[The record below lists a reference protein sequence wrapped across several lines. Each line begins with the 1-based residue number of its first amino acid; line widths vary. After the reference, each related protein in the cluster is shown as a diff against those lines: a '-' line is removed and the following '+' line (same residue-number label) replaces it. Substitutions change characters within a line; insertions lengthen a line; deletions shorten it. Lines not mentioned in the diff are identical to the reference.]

1 MTGLFLMEIKR
12 VLSHPLTRIIFLL
25 TVLSP
30 LAGIFLYRPVYGDTM
45 LSMYLANPAISGGA
59 AGGILFGLL
68 TIYHRDRAKRTGIN
82 ILTDSIVSPKTT
94 AAFQTIAITS
104 ACLMALGLTMLL
116 WLPISKWL
124 IGTVFDMGDYVI
136 SYVIFMG
143 FALVIAVVAASA
155 FYQFTD
161 RADMS
166 VALFAAFCGLS
177 LTVWADNWQ
186 LCWLNPCV
194 WALSDDFS
202 NSRIY
207 CSVAYMRFNWL
218 LAVFGIWMVSYL
230 CVRRYGKS
238 ILGSL
243 RFSLRS
249 AFPPV
254 MAVILGVSS
263 VVVYAKQPMV
273 DDSNPDQSVM
283 TFFEIPFAE
292 GVTYIRRSVYVVPDT
307 VSGAINGTVVFD
319 LENVS
324 GKAQKLAFGINP
336 GYDIYSVKANGE
348 DISFSVSDYQ
358 EYNEAL
364 LEVEIPD
371 AEETELIIE
380 YGGFPQEDR
389 NMSSMQGS
397 REISGEYI
405 CLENSALCPRLMNV
419 IPGDEGYPAEVEITL
434 PDGMTAVPFGTGE
447 AEIIS
452 ENPEGTNVWRYED
465 NGTVGIL
472 YAGDYICEEIE
483 TDGMVIEFYYGRKHQ
498 RIMEEADAADAI
510 KKVADYCVNHY
521 GRLSFG
527 KGEKLKLIQSRVS
540 GGGYASEGASLLNE
554 EDFTAVNLGNSGK
567 GSVPGEVM
575 IHELVHQWWGL
586 GNMFDSA
593 EGSPWSAEGLT
604 VYTTYRIVKEFYGE
618 DYAEKNYVEKWQRA
632 VENYYMNFYVR
643 NPEYLDILPEDKRLE
658 IENSLTYVRQYC
670 EMPLKILK
678 AEELVGGEES
688 MDKILYGIFNREL
701 DPMYPYLTYEEFLEA
716 CGLREEDLSLA

>member
-143 FALVIAVVAASA
+143 LALVIAVVAASA

-218 LAVFGIWMVSYL
+218 LAAFGIWMVSYL

-307 VSGAINGTVVFD
+307 VSGTIDGTAVFA
-319 LENVS
+319 LKNVS
-324 GKAQKLAFGINP
+324 DRAEKLYFGINP

-465 NGTVGIL
+465 NGTGGIL

-483 TDGMVIEFYYGRKHQ
+483 TDGMVIEFYYDRKHQ

-618 DYAEKNYVEKWQRA
+618 DYAKKNYVEKWQRA

>member
-143 FALVIAVVAASA
+143 LALVIAVVAASA

-307 VSGAINGTVVFD
+307 VSGTIDGTAVIA
-319 LENVS
+319 LKNVS
-324 GKAQKLAFGINP
+324 DRAEKLYFGINP

-465 NGTVGIL
+465 NGTGGIL

>member
-283 TFFEIPFAE
+283 TFFEIFFAE
-292 GVTYIRRSVYVVPDT
+292 GETYIRGSDYVVAGS

-678 AEELVGGEES
+678 AEELVGGEE
-688 MDKILYGIFNREL
+688 
-701 DPMYPYLTYEEFLEA
+701 
-716 CGLREEDLSLA
+716 